1 MVRQYFPWRRC
12 APSSRDFSSLLAG
25 WRSDWTPAA
34 LMDVN
39 PFTPVQPHPRP
50 RAEEQSAK
58 RRCLAPVRRT
68 LLHSLVPDTPSALNA
83 APCRTPENH
92 NEGRAA
98 YSQRPTHL
106 DWCARSRHRTTAHAS
121 VRTRCTPLA
130 LSTHE
135 IDRDTSTSSCV
146 SVCCVYPRSSSA
158 HGRVAR
164 GLAARRLELQ
174 RRAAFDV
181 S

>member
-1 MVRQYFPWRRC
+1 
-12 APSSRDFSSLLAG
+12 
-25 WRSDWTPAA
+25 
-34 LMDVN
+34 MDVN

-92 NEGRAA
+92 NEDRAA

-135 IDRDTSTSSCV
+135 IDHDTSTSSCV
-146 SVCCVYPRSSSA
+146 IRVLRVPQVKQCPRTCGARTRGAATRASAARGHRRELITLPTREGCLARVERESSA
-158 HGRVAR
+158 
-164 GLAARRLELQ
+164 
-174 RRAAFDV
+174 
-181 S
+181 